1 VFVEKSPVKK
11 VLGVEPDVL
20 SEVPQSAS
28 VERSLG
34 PRQEDSLRDPGLER
48 HYSILELA
56 KLWNL
61 SPKTIRRIFATE
73 PGVLRWGQAE
83 TASRQSYVSLR
94 IPESVVS
101 RVHRRLRRAG

>member
-1 VFVEKSPVKK
+1 MKNKLLGAEPV
-11 VLGVEPDVL
+11 VL
-20 SEVPQSAS
+20 SEVPPSAS
-28 VERSLG
+28 TERDLG
-34 PRQEDSLRDPGLER
+34 SRQEDSLRDPGLER

-73 PGVLRWGQAE
+73 PGVLRWGHAE
-83 TASRQSYVSLR
+83 TADRQSYFSLR

-101 RVHRRLRRAG
+101 RVHRHLIRGG